1 MNVCVAVR
9 GCGGQNVSKMPAILS
24 GQTERGQGIRDDELI
39 TKVVI
44 PPQTFTHIFFRKI
57 GMRRSNAISKLTLS
71 AAANIQNGMVVDFRA
86 SSGAGMTPMQADSGN
101 MTLIPQRPD
110 HMMLQQDGIETI
122 EGPASGR
129 EVTNSSVRGLLARN
143 LGYYVVASFL
153 MGTQQA
159 IQWEGILASVGNDYL
174 VIYQPDQIRFV
185 SGDIYSL
192 KFVEFHED
200 QSPCAAGYRRRDAF
214 QGW

>member
-1 MNVCVAVR
+1 M
-9 GCGGQNVSKMPAILS
+9 LELH
-24 GQTERGQGIRDDELI
+24 TEPMQ
-39 TKVVI
+39 K
-44 PPQTFTHIFFRKI
+44 
-57 GMRRSNAISKLTLS
+57 
-71 AAANIQNGMVVDFRA
+71 NGMGMSPVQGDTNLIQG
-86 SSGAGMTPMQADSGN
+86 SISPMQGGMTPMQTSQSN
-101 MTLIPQRPD
+101 MALIPQRPD
-110 HMMLQQDGIETI
+110 HIMLRQEGIETT
-122 EGPASGR
+122 EDPAGR
-129 EVTNSSVRGLLARN
+129 RDVTNSSIRGLLARN

-174 VIYQPDQIRFV
+174 VIYQPDQNRFV

-200 QSPCAAGYRRRDAF
+200 QSPCRAGYRRRDAF

>member
-1 MNVCVAVR
+1 MLQIHTDPQAESMGGMQSGNMAGMSPNVLGSDNMMGMSPNLPGSGGMVSMGSSQGGMMGMN
-9 GCGGQNVSKMPAILS
+9 S
-24 GQTERGQGIRDDELI
+24 GQYG
-39 TKVVI
+39 
-44 PPQTFTHIFFRKI
+44 
-57 GMRRSNAISKLTLS
+57 
-71 AAANIQNGMVVDFRA
+71 
-86 SSGAGMTPMQADSGN
+86 GAGMTPMQADSGN
-101 MTLIPQRPD
+101 MALIPQRPD
-110 HMMLQQDGIETI
+110 HIMLQQEGIETI

-174 VIYQPDQIRFV
+174 VIYQPDQNRFV